1 MDKNVEKELSDG
13 IYLVQTDGSKVPF
26 TGGNSDQERKSCRY
40 VGLKLG
46 FKAICVALQDAT
58 EGEVSLTTR
67 ADHADYAD
75 YKNNYL
81 DATADWDG
89 AKNTGHLKLIGLNP
103 KIHLKDGEYIP
114 SVGELKFIQL
124 FRKQINEALK
134 AVGGEPI
141 TGDWHWTSTE
151 HSSSAAWG
159 LALGDGYLNG
169 WGGKATGSG
178 RVRAVKKFIGKDK

>member
-1 MDKNVEKELSDG
+1 MIMEDG
-13 IYLVQTDGSKVPF
+13 IYLVLKDGKKVLF
-26 TGGNSDQERKSCRY
+26 TGKNSEKERNECRY
-40 VGLKLG
+40 VGIKLG
-46 FKAICVALQDAT
+46 SKSICVALRDVAD
-58 EGEVSLTTR
+58 GKEVPLTTR
-67 ADHADYAD
+67 AGETDYD
-75 YKNNYL
+75 GYKPNYL

-141 TGDWHWTSTE
+141 TGDWYWTSTE
-151 HSSSAAWG
+151 HGSSYAWFLRLNFG
-159 LALGDGYLNG
+159 ALGS
-169 WGGKATGSG
+169 WPAKAAGSNH
-178 RVRAVKKFIGKDK
+178 VRAVSAF

>member
-1 MDKNVEKELSDG
+1 MKTENNNHKTDIPDG
-13 IYLVQTDGSKVPF
+13 IYLIKKDGKKILF
-26 TGGNSDQERKSCRY
+26 TGVEKESDIEY

-46 FKAICVALQDAT
+46 SKAICVALQDAT
-58 EGEVSLTTR
+58 AEEVSLTTR

-141 TGDWHWTSTE
+141 TGDWYWTSTE
-151 HSSSAAWG
+151 HSSSYAWFLRLNSG
-159 LALGDGYLNG
+159 ALGS
-169 WGGKATGSG
+169 WPAKAAGSG
-178 RVRAVKKFIGKDK
+178 HVRAVKAF

>member
-1 MDKNVEKELSDG
+1 MKDG
-13 IYLVQTDGSKVPF
+13 IYLIEKNGNKVLF
-26 TGGNSDQERKSCRY
+26 TGKNSEKKRNECRY

-46 FKAICVALQDAT
+46 SKAICVALHDAST
-58 EGEVSLTTR
+58 DCVSLTTYEG
-67 ADHADYAD
+67 HTDYD
-75 YKNNYL
+75 GYKGNYL

-114 SVGELKFIQL
+114 SVGELKFIHL

-141 TGDWHWTSTE
+141 TVGWYWTSTE
-151 HSSSAAWG
+151 YNSFVAWG
-159 LALGDGYLNG
+159 LGLGDGGLYG
-169 WGGKATGSG
+169 WSVKAAFSVH
-178 RVRAVKKFIGKDK
+178 VRAVSAF

>member
-1 MDKNVEKELSDG
+1 MKDGNYLIEKNGNKVLFTGKNSEKER
-13 IYLVQTDGSKVPF
+13 
-26 TGGNSDQERKSCRY
+26 NECRY

-58 EGEVSLTTR
+58 AGEVSLTTR

-141 TGDWHWTSTE
+141 TGDWYWTSTE
-151 HSSSAAWG
+151 HSSSYAWG
-159 LALGDGYLNG
+159 LSLGDGGLVD
-169 WGGKATGSG
+169 WLGKATVSDL
-178 RVRAVKKFIGKDK
+178 VRAVSAF